1 MSKRFLSCFLL
12 SCIIIFSGNSVL
24 HAIMVGD
31 KLDLGGYL
39 QNETSFSTK
48 EGGDILW
55 SENKLLVYGTYNFT
69 YQLRAF
75 FRVQGYYDA
84 INSLQSHDYKDI
96 SGDRYID
103 RQTYFRE
110 NIHTPQTY
118 TTSEYLKELFIEY
131 ENDSF
136 DLRIGKQ
143 QFAWGVTDGLKVLDI
158 VYPQDFRKFNQEDF
172 EESRI
177 PLWSVKF
184 DYYVGIDSEIQLVYI
199 PNFEGAFFT
208 GAGHPFTTWDKQF
221 FDTLDVTGGN
231 TGVAYR
237 VRYDE
242 PPGTIDKGEYG
253 AMWRQNLGD
262 WSYSLNFLSHFTDAA
277 AAYQT
282 GMTTTLI
289 PSTGPGVPD
298 LIVPTSI
305 ELTLKNERMYSV
317 GGSFD
322 ATLSHLPLLGSI
334 IFRAEA
340 IYNFNNI
347 MINTP
352 AAVDTLV
359 APGIP
364 PTIAPNYLPIPV
376 VGPNGDVL
384 WNAGDPFPETVR
396 IDDWTYALGI
406 DKYVFTDYFLSFQ
419 FVQHHIRGY
428 KSSFVNPVTG
438 QQAEENDYW
447 CTFLIQKDW
456 LNEKLWT
463 KILNVVGRH
472 GDYWIQPQVSYLL
485 KDKYKFT
492 LQGNIYGGTQ
502 NNMWSRFE
510 RNDNLAMR
518 IAYQF

>member
-1 MSKRFLSCFLL
+1 MSKRFLSWLML
-12 SCIIIFSGNSVL
+12 SCMIIFAGSTDL
-24 HAIMVGD
+24 HAIMIGD
-31 KLDLGGYL
+31 KLDIGGYL

-55 SENKLLVYGTYNFT
+55 SENKLLVYGTYNITHQF
-69 YQLRAF
+69 RAF

-84 INSLQSHDYKDI
+84 INSLQSHDYRDI
-96 SGDRYID
+96 SGDRYVD

-110 NIHTPQTY
+110 NIWTPKTY
-118 TTSEYLKELFIEY
+118 TTSEYLKELFVEY
-131 ENDSF
+131 ENEYF
-136 DLRIGKQ
+136 DLRVGKQ

-184 DYYVGIDSEIQLVYI
+184 DYYVGADSEIQLVYI
-199 PNFEGAFFT
+199 PNFEGAFFP
-208 GAGHPFTTWDKQF
+208 GAGHPFATWDKQF

-231 TGVAYR
+231 TPVEYR

-242 PPGTIDKGEYG
+242 PTGTIDKGEYG
-253 AMWRQNLGD
+253 AMWRQNLGG
-262 WSYSLNFLSHFTDAA
+262 WSYSLNFLSHFTDAKC
-277 AAYQT
+277 AYQT
-282 GMTTTLI
+282 NSTMIDIPHPVLGLPNLI
-289 PSTGPGVPD
+289 R
-298 LIVPTSI
+298 IPTFI

-322 ATLSHLPLLGSI
+322 TTLSHLPLLGSI

-340 IYNFNNI
+340 IYNFENI

-352 AAVDTLV
+352 ASFTIPVGPNTTLSNFMGV
-359 APGIP
+359 
-364 PTIAPNYLPIPV
+364 PV
-376 VGPNGDVL
+376 VGPNGDII
-384 WNAGDPFPETVR
+384 WNAGVPFPETVR

-406 DKYVFTDYFLSFQ
+406 DKYIFTDYFISFQ

-428 KSSFVNPVTG
+428 KPSFVNPVTG

-447 CTFLIQKDW
+447 CTFLLQKDW

-472 GDYWIQPQVSYLL
+472 GDYWIQPQASYLL
-485 KDKYKFT
+485 KDKYKLT

-502 NNMWSRFE
+502 GNMWSRYE
-510 RNDNLAMR
+510 RNDNIAMR
-518 IAYQF
+518 LAYQF